1 MQLKGN
7 SMTTS
12 DFQEACARLGFPSRQ
27 STAEALGITRQHVWK
42 LASGQL
48 GVSRPTA
55 LLLAALLR
63 IKELSK

>member
-1 MQLKGN
+1 MQLKEC
-7 SMTTS
+7 SMKTA
-12 DFQEACARLGFPSRQ
+12 DFKAACESLGFPTRQ
-27 STAEALGITRQHVWK
+27 ATAEALGITRQHVWK

>member
-1 MQLKGN
+1 MSTVEFKA
-7 SMTTS
+7 
-12 DFQEACARLGFPSRQ
+12 ACERLGFTSAK

-42 LASGQL
+42 LGTGQL

-63 IKELSK
+63 VKELSE